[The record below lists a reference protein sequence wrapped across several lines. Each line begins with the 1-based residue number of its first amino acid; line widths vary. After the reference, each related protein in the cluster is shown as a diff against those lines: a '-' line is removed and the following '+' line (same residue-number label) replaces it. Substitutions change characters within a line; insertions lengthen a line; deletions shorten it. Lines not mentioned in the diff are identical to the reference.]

1 MEIYEGIAED
11 MVIHEVM
18 KIDEDMEVEVAEIDG
33 AMEIDEDMGY
43 GVMEISPARL
53 SYLIL
58 VYLK

>member
-33 AMEIDEDMGY
+33 
-43 GVMEISPARL
+43 
-53 SYLIL
+53 
-58 VYLK
+58 